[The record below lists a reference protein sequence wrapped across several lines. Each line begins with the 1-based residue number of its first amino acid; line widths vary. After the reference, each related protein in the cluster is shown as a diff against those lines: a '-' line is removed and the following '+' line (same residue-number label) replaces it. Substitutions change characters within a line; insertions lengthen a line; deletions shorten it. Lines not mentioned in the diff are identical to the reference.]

1 MQERLDLPRQFERAR
16 RRRHAL
22 RRAHEQ
28 RVAERLAQ
36 AFERAADGRLRNKQ
50 PLRGTR
56 DAALF
61 QQRAEAQQQVQV
73 EAPKII
79 FNDIGHDIKRF
90 E

>member
-1 MQERLDLPRQFERAR
+1 MRTNSSSPNVSRKRFSAPLTA
-16 RRRHAL
+16 AL
-22 RRAHEQ
+22 TE
-28 RVAERLAQ
+28 
-36 AFERAADGRLRNKQ
+36 KQ

-61 QQRAEAQQQVQV
+61 EQRAEGQQQVQV

-79 FNDIGHDIKRF
+79 FNDVGHDIKRF